1 MDQKKTTFLVYDHE
15 VKSTRSVK
23 VQCLL
28 SIVTAPTE
36 MAPDRIADQLD
47 FNQIQSHML
56 SGSTLLSATANWK
69 ATKLMFAQTRRFIVD
84 DDLWRAVD
92 SFAGNCIHK
101 AMTLL
106 LKKSGVSQGAELIVS
121 IGSAPLVWTS
131 SVYDLVGQI
140 RERRRVMSVLE
151 KPGGASTFVACEL
164 VHCMSHRRSD
174 Q

>member
-69 ATKLMFAQTRRFIVD
+69 ATKLMFAQTRRFIMD
-84 DDLWRAVD
+84 DDLQRTVD
-92 SFAGNCIHK
+92 SFAGNSLHK
-101 AMTLL
+101 A
-106 LKKSGVSQGAELIVS
+106 
-121 IGSAPLVWTS
+121 
-131 SVYDLVGQI
+131 
-140 RERRRVMSVLE
+140 
-151 KPGGASTFVACEL
+151 
-164 VHCMSHRRSD
+164 
-174 Q
+174 